1 MPPFFGGVFE
11 SIDIQMVVYF
21 VSGVAGRLH
30 HALTVRSFFFP
41 PLSLSLHVLSL
52 HILSLSPSS
61 CFRRLSLADGLFG
74 DSAALALGEAL
85 TKNTRLEELSLRSNG
100 GITPRGA
107 LGLLESLRAGR
118 GNMVLSLLDLGGR
131 EGGLVDNHEFQA
143 FRAQHLARAAGVGG
157 VGGMKGKT
165 GMKLKPKSEEFKRQL
180 FRYRVS
186 GGRGEA
192 PDAVIED
199 EETRVLLETAEAWPE
214 VLDSTLLEGIEA
226 ICARNRD
233 WKVREGVEEEG
244 GRRREGRRRRRRGG
258 KDACLLWLWLLLVV
272 VVVSVSC

>member
-1 MPPFFGGVFE
+1 
-11 SIDIQMVVYF
+11 MVVYF

-157 VGGMKGKT
+157 VGGKT

-233 WKVREGVEEEG
+233 WKVREGVEAEG
-244 GRRREGRRRRRRGG
+244 GRWRGG
-258 KDACLLWLWLLLVV
+258 GGGGGGRGGGGGGGGARMLVCCGCGCCWWWWWCRCRV
-272 VVVSVSC
+272 D